1 MHTLFIEEKNKTIQI
16 ADCWD
21 ELNPKQLAF
30 VFQHALLVTEGKLDY
45 TQFCVLVFKYLTGLQ
60 IGAQYVAKE
69 KLNLNSKINEQIYM
83 IATNLC
89 GWAFYK
95 SDKGLELD
103 YNSFVNPFRTIKV
116 SKSIKLHGPT
126 DLIADLTFKEFRY
139 AKDLMDYCVSAEK
152 EGNIEEARVLMDQF
166 ISCLYRTG
174 TNGKRKPLQT
184 DDIEVISK
192 DVKNIPAWQKQ
203 WVLVWFSFCVSYIQ
217 TVPFEID
224 GVEVDLEI
232 IFPKSENETD
242 KGFGWSGILIDITK
256 SQVFGTLEQCD
267 NYPLFQVL
275 LFWYKTQL
283 ENIKERARKQ

>member
-1 MHTLFIEEKNKTIQI
+1 MHTLFIQEKNKTIQI
-16 ADCWD
+16 ADNWE
-21 ELNPKQLAF
+21 ELDSGQLAF
-30 VFQHALLVTEGKLDY
+30 VFRQALLVTEGKLDY
-45 TQFCVLVFKYLTGLQ
+45 PHFCISVFKYLTGLK
-60 IGAQYVAKE
+60 IGAQYIAKE
-69 KLNLNSKINEQIYM
+69 KLNLNTKINEQIY
-83 IATNLC
+83 ILATNLC
-89 GWAFYK
+89 GWAFYQ
-95 SDKGLELD
+95 SEKGLELD

-116 SKSIKLHGPT
+116 SRSIELYGP
-126 DLIADLTFKEFRY
+126 ADLLSDITFKEFRY
-139 AKDLMDYCVSAEK
+139 AKDLMDYSVAAEK
-152 EGNIEEARVLMDQF
+152 EGNIEEAKVLRDHF
-166 ISCLYRTG
+166 ISCLFRTG
-174 TNGKRKPLQT
+174 TGGKRKPLNT
-184 DDIEVISK
+184 DEIDIISK

-203 WVLVWFSFCVSYIQ
+203 WILVWFSFCVSYIQ

-283 ENIKERARKQ
+283 ENIKEKTKNQ